1 MSRTLSSKKSET
13 SGVLFPANTDEKI
26 PPRERIVSTAAELFR
41 EHGIR
46 GIGVDAIADAAL
58 TNKMTLYRH
67 FGSKDELVCETLRRA
82 SEKAE
87 AIWRDLE
94 TAHPGEPRAQL
105 TAWIEARTQSLC
117 GQHVGCDLAN
127 AAIELKG
134 EGHPAYGVIEHH
146 KAEQRDKLEA
156 LCLAAGAREPQLL
169 ADTLTLLLEGARV
182 TRQAMGND
190 NCCNHFSKA
199 CSAAITAFA

>member
-1 MSRTLSSKKSET
+1 MEDR
-13 SGVLFPANTDEKI
+13 I
-26 PPRERIVSTAAELFR
+26 PPRERIVSTASELFR

-46 GIGVDAIADAAL
+46 GIGVDAIADAAF

-94 TAHPGEPRAQL
+94 TSHPGDARGQLMAWVESRARCLNGEPA
-105 TAWIEARTQSLC
+105 
-117 GQHVGCDLAN
+117 GCDLAN

-134 EGHPAYGVIEHH
+134 DGHPAHELIERH
-146 KAEQRDKLEA
+146 KAEQRNRLAA
-156 LCLAAGAREPQLL
+156 LCSAAGAREPQLL

-182 TRQAMGND
+182 IRQSMGSD
-190 NCCNHFSKA
+190 GCCSHFEKA
-199 CSAAITAFA
+199 CNAAIASFA

>member
-1 MSRTLSSKKSET
+1 MSRTSSVKKSET
-13 SGVLFPANTDEKI
+13 SHEIPKVLTNEKI
-26 PPRERIVSTAAELFR
+26 PPRERIVSTASELFR

-82 SEKAE
+82 CEKAE

-94 TAHPGEPRAQL
+94 ATAPGNARAQL
-105 TAWIEARTQSLC
+105 DAWVQGRAECLNGEPA
-117 GQHVGCDLAN
+117 GCDLAN

-134 EGHPAYGVIEHH
+134 EGHPAHEVIERH
-146 KAEQRDKLEA
+146 KAEQRQRLEE
-156 LCLAAGAREPQLL
+156 LCSAAGAREPQLL

-182 TRQAMGND
+182 TRQAMGSD
-190 NCCNHFSKA
+190 GCCSHFSKA
-199 CSAAITAFA
+199 CSAAIASLC

>member
-1 MSRTLSSKKSET
+1 MSRTLSAKKSE
-13 SGVLFPANTDEKI
+13 SLSLLSPANTDEKI

-82 SEKAE
+82 SERAE
-87 AIWRDLE
+87 TIWRDLE
-94 TAHPGEPRAQL
+94 TTHPGDPKAQL
-105 TAWIEARTQSLC
+105 RAWIEARTQSLC
-117 GQHVGCDLAN
+117 GEHVGCDLAN

-134 EGHPAYGVIEHH
+134 EGHPAYSVIERH
-146 KAEQRDKLEA
+146 KAEQRDRLEG
-156 LCLAAGAREPQLL
+156 LCRAADAREPKLL
-169 ADTLTLLLEGARV
+169 AETLTLLREGARF
-182 TRQAMGND
+182 TRKAMGND
-190 NCCNHFSKA
+190 TCCNHFSKA
-199 CSAAITAFA
+199 CNAAIAAFA

>member
-1 MSRTLSSKKSET
+1 MSRTSSSKKSET
-13 SGVLFPANTDEKI
+13 SNEISIANSDEKI
-26 PPRERIVSTAAELFR
+26 PPRERIVSTASELFR

-87 AIWRDLE
+87 VIWRELDD
-94 TAHPGEPRAQL
+94 AHPGNPRAQL
-105 TAWIEARTQSLC
+105 DAWVVARAQCLS
-117 GQHVGCDLAN
+117 GEPAGCDLAN

-134 EGHPAYGVIEHH
+134 EGHPAYGVIERH
-146 KAEQRDKLEA
+146 KAVQRERLAA
-156 LCLAAGAREPQLL
+156 LCSAAGAREPQLL

-190 NCCNHFSKA
+190 DCCNHFSKA
-199 CSAAITAFA
+199 CKAAIGAFA

>member
-1 MSRTLSSKKSET
+1 MSRTSSAKKSET
-13 SGVLFPANTDEKI
+13 SSEISAVLEDRI
-26 PPRERIVSTAAELFR
+26 PPRERIVSTASELFR

-46 GIGVDAIADAAL
+46 GIGVDAIADAAS

-82 SEKAE
+82 SEKAD

-94 TAHPGEPRAQL
+94 AAHPGDPGAQLDAWVETRAQCL
-105 TAWIEARTQSLC
+105 NGEPA
-117 GQHVGCDLAN
+117 GCDLAN

-134 EGHPAYGVIEHH
+134 EGHPAHEMIERH
-146 KAEQRDKLEA
+146 KAEQRDRLAA
-156 LCLAAGAREPQLL
+156 LCSAAGAREPQLL

-182 TRQAMGND
+182 SRQAMGAAS
-190 NCCNHFSKA
+190 CCGHFAKA
-199 CSAAITAFA
+199 CRAAIASFT

>member
-1 MSRTLSSKKSET
+1 MSRTLSAKKAES
-13 SGVLFPANTDEKI
+13 LALQFPANVDEKL
-26 PPRERIVSTAAELFR
+26 PPRERIVSTATLLFR

-46 GIGVDAIADAAL
+46 GIGVDAIADAAS

-94 TAHPGEPRAQL
+94 AVHPGDPKSQLRA
-105 TAWIEARTQSLC
+105 WVEARTQSLC
-117 GQHVGCDLAN
+117 GKHVGCDLAN

-134 EGHPAYGVIEHH
+134 EGHPAYGVIERH
-146 KAEQRDKLEA
+146 KAEQRDRLEE
-156 LCLAAGAREPQLL
+156 LCLAAGAREPALL

-190 NCCNHFSKA
+190 TCCSHFSKA
-199 CSAAITAFA
+199 CNAAITAFA

>member
-1 MSRTLSSKKSET
+1 M
-13 SGVLFPANTDEKI
+13 PANTDEKL

-46 GIGVDAIADAAL
+46 GIGVDAIAEGAF

-82 SEKAE
+82 SDKAE
-87 AIWRDLE
+87 AIWRELE
-94 TAHPGEPRAQL
+94 AAYPDDARGQL
-105 TAWIEARTQSLC
+105 IAWVELRTQSLC
-117 GQHVGCDLAN
+117 GDQVGGCDLAN

-134 EGHPAYGVIEHH
+134 EGHPAYSVIERH
-146 KAEQRDKLEA
+146 KAEQRDRLEA
-156 LCLAAGAREPQLL
+156 LCLAAGAREPELL

-182 TRQAMGND
+182 TRQSMGSD
-190 NCCNHFSKA
+190 NCCGHFSKA
-199 CSAAITAFA
+199 CNAAIAAFS

>member
-1 MSRTLSSKKSET
+1 MSRTSSAKKSEL
-13 SGVLFPANTDEKI
+13 SNEISIAAPEERI
-26 PPRERIVSTAAELFR
+26 PPRERIVSTALELFR

-87 AIWRDLE
+87 RIWRDLE
-94 TAHPGEPRAQL
+94 AAHPGDPRAQL
-105 TAWIEARTQSLC
+105 RAWVESRALC
-117 GQHVGCDLAN
+117 LSGEPAGCDLAN

-134 EGHPAYGVIEHH
+134 EGHPAHEVIERH
-146 KAEQRDKLEA
+146 KAEQRDRLAA
-156 LCLAAGAREPQLL
+156 LCSAAGVREPELL

-182 TRQAMGND
+182 TRQAMGD
-190 NCCNHFSKA
+190 KGCCSHFAKA
-199 CSAAITAFA
+199 CNAAIASFS